1 MDKNSP
7 YQLSRLGEELAA
19 KYLVSKG
26 YTLLSKNFRTKNGEI
41 DIIVHNDTHLVFV
54 EVKTRRFHSIDA
66 ALQTITRRKRYHI
79 TQAALVYIN
88 QSPNFVKHESRF
100 DIILVFEDKRTNTFS
115 IKHFPDA
122 FHPVF
127 EYNKKR

>member
-7 YQLSRLGEELAA
+7 YQISRLGEELAA

-54 EVKTRRFHSIDA
+54 EVKTPIPLYRRRLANDNSSQEISHYSGSIG
-66 ALQTITRRKRYHI
+66 IH
-79 TQAALVYIN
+79 
-88 QSPNFVKHESRF
+88 
-100 DIILVFEDKRTNTFS
+100 
-115 IKHFPDA
+115 
-122 FHPVF
+122 
-127 EYNKKR
+127 